1 MNKTILS
8 LLLLLAAN
16 NIIAQIP
23 QLIVNGKTNNGVV
36 LQKLAIE
43 IRVCGT
49 IAKTSWEMV
58 FKNNTDRILEG
69 TLNFPLKEGCAVS
82 RYALDIN
89 GKMREAVPVDRGKGT
104 IVFEAIE
111 RRRVDPGLL
120 EKVEG
125 NTFRTRIY
133 PINQHST
140 RTVII
145 GYEEEIP
152 MLENDL
158 LHYYLPLGL
167 KDTIADFSL
176 NVQVI
181 QSSTQPFFDSLA
193 VNDQLH
199 FDKRNQVYTAGLH
212 KINYVPSR
220 SLSFSIPKPA
230 DASEVV
236 LQEFENKYYY
246 LINTIVE
253 KKECEKALPKNIT
266 LLWDASLSGTTR
278 NIKMEMALMGVY
290 FSKVKNVGITL
301 VVFSNKVYSTRK
313 YILENGNWVEL
324 QKAMDSIQYD
334 GGTNLGSLRLKD
346 IPGDEFLLVSDGH
359 QTFGSTNIQL
369 GNKPVYCINSAANA
383 DYSSLKYIALKTGGA
398 VIDLQKDDLLTALNK
413 LTMEPFRFLGIQKNE
428 AVEES
433 YPAIPVI
440 VGNSFSMAGILMQ
453 QSTEIILQFGYGNT
467 ITLTKKIT
475 IDADKQL
482 NDNFDVT
489 KVFAQKKMAELDI
502 QYEENK
508 QAIESIGKRFGI
520 VTRNTS
526 LIVLETINDYIQYK
540 IEPPAELLPEYNRII
555 KQRGR
560 EITLKE

>member
-1 MNKTILS
+1 MNKTIIS
-8 LLLLLAAN
+8 ILLLLFTN
-16 NIIAQIP
+16 VIIAQIP
-23 QLIVNGKTNNGVV
+23 QLTVNGKSNNGVV
-36 LQKLAIE
+36 LQNLKIE
-43 IRVCGT
+43 IKVCGT
-49 IAKTSWEMV
+49 IAKTSWQMV

-104 IVFEAIE
+104 MVFEAIE

-133 PINQHST
+133 PINPHST

-152 MLENDL
+152 ILENNL

-181 QSSTQPFFDSLA
+181 QSATQPFFDSIA

-199 FDKRNQVYTAGLH
+199 FDKRNQVYSAELH
-212 KINYVPSR
+212 KINYVPSQ

-253 KKECEKALPKNIT
+253 KKDREKTLPQNIT

-278 NIKMEMALMGVY
+278 NIKMEMALMDVY
-290 FSKVKNVGITL
+290 FAKLKNAGITL
-301 VVFSNKVYSTRK
+301 LVFSNKVYSIKK
-313 YILENGNWVEL
+313 YSVQNGNWSEL
-324 QKAMDSIQYD
+324 RKAIDSIQYD

-346 IPGDEFLLVSDGH
+346 IPGDEFMLVSDGH

-383 DYSSLKYIALKTGGA
+383 DYSSLKYIAQKTGGA
-398 VIDLQKDDLLTALNK
+398 VIDLQKDDLVTALNK

-428 AVEES
+428 SVEDS
-433 YPAIPVI
+433 
-440 VGNSFSMAGILMQ
+440 G
-453 QSTEIILQFGYGNT
+453 
-467 ITLTKKIT
+467 
-475 IDADKQL
+475 
-482 NDNFDVT
+482 
-489 KVFAQKKMAELDI
+489 
-502 QYEENK
+502 
-508 QAIESIGKRFGI
+508 
-520 VTRNTS
+520 
-526 LIVLETINDYIQYK
+526 
-540 IEPPAELLPEYNRII
+540 
-555 KQRGR
+555 RGMR
-560 EITLKE
+560 